1 MLDGALESGIR
12 HNPHGIF
19 LQLDDNLIPL
29 VTNRGSTGELS
40 VDRRTFLKDAM
51 LASSACA
58 VAGAIR
64 AQDAATVPIKRIA
77 VEETFALPEVL
88 DALRTLVEAEPD
100 REPGLTAP
108 PYVVTDT
115 IQALTDLGADRIAA
129 MDAAGVDVQVLSH
142 WSPGVQPFD
151 PEQANELARLVND
164 RLAEAIGR
172 FPDRLA
178 GLATV
183 APQDPAA
190 AAGELERAMSGL
202 GLNGLLINSHTNG
215 EHLDDPKFWP
225 ILEAAQALNAPVYL
239 HPRTPPAQM
248 YEAFSDYLMDRAL
261 WGFAAETSLHVVRLI
276 MGGVF
281 DQFPRLQVVLGH
293 MGEGIPFWLSRL
305 DEVSTRTGMPELQ
318 RRPSDYFRDNIH
330 ITTSAMFWD
339 PVLTLCIDALGVDRI
354 MFAVDSPF
362 ASSEQGTRWLDNAPI
377 SAADCRMIYQEN
389 AERVFSLK
397 TESME

>member
-1 MLDGALESGIR
+1 
-12 HNPHGIF
+12 
-19 LQLDDNLIPL
+19 
-29 VTNRGSTGELS
+29 
-40 VDRRTFLKDAM
+40 
-51 LASSACA
+51 
-58 VAGAIR
+58 
-64 AQDAATVPIKRIA
+64 
-77 VEETFALPEVL
+77 
-88 DALRTLVEAEPD
+88 
-100 REPGLTAP
+100 
-108 PYVVTDT
+108 
-115 IQALTDLGADRIAA
+115 
-129 MDAAGVDVQVLSH
+129 
-142 WSPGVQPFD
+142 
-151 PEQANELARLVND
+151 
-164 RLAEAIGR
+164 
-172 FPDRLA
+172 
-178 GLATV
+178 
-183 APQDPAA
+183 
-190 AAGELERAMSGL
+190 MSGL

-248 YEAFSDYLMDRAL
+248 YDAFSDYLMDRAL

-305 DEVSTRTGMPELQ
+305 DEVSARTGMPELQ

-377 SAADCRMIYQEN
+377 SAADRRMIYQEN

>member
-1 MLDGALESGIR
+1 
-12 HNPHGIF
+12 
-19 LQLDDNLIPL
+19 
-29 VTNRGSTGELS
+29 
-40 VDRRTFLKDAM
+40 M

-58 VAGAIR
+58 VAGAAR
-64 AQDAATVPIKRIA
+64 AQDAAAAPIRRIA

-88 DALRTLVEAEPD
+88 GALRTLVENEPD

-115 IQALTDLGADRIAA
+115 IQALTDLGEGRIAA

-151 PEQANELARLVND
+151 PEQGNELARLVND
-164 RLAEAIGR
+164 RLAEAIR
-172 FPDRLA
+172 LHPDRFA
-178 GLATV
+178 GLALV
-183 APQDPAA
+183 APQDPL
-190 AAGELERAMSGL
+190 AGARELERAVSSL

-225 ILEAAQALNAPVYL
+225 ILEAAQALNTPVYL

-248 YEAFSDYLMDRAL
+248 YDAYTDYLMDRAL
-261 WGFAAETSLHVVRLI
+261 WGFAAEASLHVVRLI

-281 DQFPRLQVVLGH
+281 DQFPRLQIVLGH

-305 DEVSTRTGMPELQ
+305 DEVSARTGMPELQ

-339 PVLTLCIDALGVDRI
+339 PVLTLCVDALGAERI
-354 MFAVDSPF
+354 LFAVDSPF

-377 SAADCRMIYQEN
+377 SDSDRRMIYQEN
-389 AERVFSLK
+389 AERVFSL
-397 TESME
+397 

>member
-1 MLDGALESGIR
+1 MLDGALGYGIR

-19 LQLDDNLIPL
+19 LQADNNPITLA
-29 VTNRGSTGELS
+29 TNRGSTRELF
-40 VDRRTFLKDAM
+40 VNRRTFLKEAM
-51 LASSACA
+51 LASSAYA
-58 VAGAIR
+58 VANTTQ
-64 AQDAATVPIKRIA
+64 AQDAEPVAIRRIA

-88 DALRTLVEAEPD
+88 DALRTLVENEPD
-100 REPGLTAP
+100 REPGLAAP

-115 IQALTDLGADRIAA
+115 IQALTDLGEGRIAA

-151 PEQANELARLVND
+151 PGQANELARLVND

-183 APQDPAA
+183 APQDPATGA
-190 AAGELERAMSGL
+190 MELERAIANL

-248 YEAFSDYLMDRAL
+248 YDAYTDYLMDRAL

-281 DQFPRLQVVLGH
+281 DQFPRLQIVLGH

-305 DEVSTRTGMPELQ
+305 DEVSARTGMPELQ
-318 RRPSDYFRDNIH
+318 RRPSDYVRDNMH

-339 PVLTLCIDALGVDRI
+339 PTLTLCLDVLGAERI
-354 MFAVDSPF
+354 MFGVDSPF

-377 SAADCRMIYQEN
+377 SAADRRMIYQEN
-389 AERVFSLK
+389 AERVFSL
-397 TESME
+397 

>member
-1 MLDGALESGIR
+1 M
-12 HNPHGIF
+12 
-19 LQLDDNLIPL
+19 
-29 VTNRGSTGELS
+29 
-40 VDRRTFLKDAM
+40 DRRTFLKEAV
-51 LASSACA
+51 LASSAYA
-58 VAGAIR
+58 VVNATQAQQE
-64 AQDAATVPIKRIA
+64 AQDAEPAAVRRIA

-88 DALRTLVEAEPD
+88 DALRTLVENEPD
-100 REPGLTAP
+100 REPGLSAP

-115 IQALTDLGADRIAA
+115 IRALTDLGDTRIAA
-129 MDAAGVDVQVLSH
+129 MDAARVDVQVLSH

-151 PEQANELARLVND
+151 PAQGSELARLVND
-164 RLAEAIGR
+164 RLAEAIGLH
-172 FPDRLA
+172 PDRFA
-178 GLATV
+178 GLALV
-183 APQDPAA
+183 APQDPLAA
-190 AAGELERAMSGL
+190 ARELERAVSNL

-248 YEAFSDYLMDRAL
+248 YDAYTDYLMDRAL
-261 WGFAAETSLHVVRLI
+261 WGFAAEASLHVVRLI

-305 DEVSTRTGMPELQ
+305 DEVSARTGMPELQ
-318 RRPSDYFRDNIH
+318 RRPSDYFRNNIH

-339 PVLTLCIDALGVDRI
+339 PVLTLCVDALGADRI

-377 SAADCRMIYQEN
+377 SAADRRMIYQEN
-389 AERVFSLK
+389 AERVFSL
-397 TESME
+397 

>member
-1 MLDGALESGIR
+1 MFDSALGSGIR
-12 HNPHGIF
+12 HNPDRIF
-19 LQLDDNLIPL
+19 LQADNNLIPL
-29 VTNRGSTGELS
+29 VTNRGSFGELS

-51 LASSACA
+51 LASSAYA
-58 VAGAIR
+58 VASAAR
-64 AQDAATVPIKRIA
+64 AQDAEPVSTRRIA
-77 VEETFALPEVL
+77 IEETFAVPEVL
-88 DALRTLVEAEPD
+88 DALRTLVENEPD

-115 IQALTDLGADRIAA
+115 IRALTDLGDTRIAA
-129 MDAAGVDVQVLSH
+129 MDAARVDVQVLSH

-151 PEQANELARLVND
+151 PAQGSELARLVND
-164 RLAEAIGR
+164 RLAEAIR
-172 FPDRLA
+172 LHPDRFA
-178 GLATV
+178 GLALV
-183 APQDPAA
+183 APQDPLAA
-190 AAGELERAMSGL
+190 ARELERAVSNL

-248 YEAFSDYLMDRAL
+248 YDAYTDYLMDRAL
-261 WGFAAETSLHVVRLI
+261 WGFAAEASLHVVRLI

-305 DEVSTRTGMPELQ
+305 DEVSARTGMPELQ
-318 RRPSDYFRDNIH
+318 RRPSDYFRNNIH

-377 SAADCRMIYQEN
+377 SAAERRMIYQEN
-389 AERVFSLK
+389 AERVFSL
-397 TESME
+397 

>member
-1 MLDGALESGIR
+1 M
-12 HNPHGIF
+12 
-19 LQLDDNLIPL
+19 
-29 VTNRGSTGELS
+29 
-40 VDRRTFLKDAM
+40 DRRTFLKEAM
-51 LASSACA
+51 AASSAYA
-58 VAGAIR
+58 VASTAR
-64 AQDAATVPIKRIA
+64 AQEAESAAVRRIA
-77 VEETFALPEVL
+77 VEETFAVPEVL
-88 DALRTLVEAEPD
+88 DALRVLVENEPD

-115 IQALTDLGADRIAA
+115 IRTLTDLGEARIAA

-151 PEQANELARLVND
+151 PAQGNELARLVND

-172 FPDRLA
+172 HPDRFA
-178 GLATV
+178 GLALV
-183 APQDPAA
+183 APQDPQ
-190 AAGELERAMSGL
+190 AGAQELERAVSSL

-225 ILEAAQALNAPVYL
+225 ILEAAQALDTPVYL

-248 YEAFSDYLMDRAL
+248 YDAYTDYLLDRAL
-261 WGFAAETSLHVVRLI
+261 WGFAAEASLHVMRLI

-281 DQFPRLQVVLGH
+281 DQFPRLQIVLGH

-305 DEVSTRTGMPELQ
+305 DEVSARTGMPELQ
-318 RRPSDYFRDNIH
+318 RRPSEYFRDNIH

-339 PVLTLCIDALGVDRI
+339 PTLTLCLDVLGAERI

-377 SAADCRMIYQEN
+377 SAADRRMIYQEN
-389 AERVFSLK
+389 AERVFSL
-397 TESME
+397 

>member
-1 MLDGALESGIR
+1 MVVNALGQR
-12 HNPHGIF
+12 FGCDPHTDF
-19 LQLDDNLIPL
+19 SPSNNQFVPL
-29 VTNRGSTGELS
+29 VIRRRTDRENPL
-40 VDRRTFLKDAM
+40 DRRTFLKDAM

-58 VAGAIR
+58 VASAVR
-64 AQDAATVPIKRIA
+64 AQDTTTARIRRIA

-88 DALRTLVEAEPD
+88 DALRTLVENEPD

-115 IQALTDLGADRIAA
+115 IRALTDLGEGRIAA

-151 PEQANELARLVND
+151 PEQGNELARLVND
-164 RLAEAIGR
+164 RLAEAISLH
-172 FPDRLA
+172 PDRFA
-178 GLATV
+178 GLALV
-183 APQDPAA
+183 APQDPEVAA
-190 AAGELERAMSGL
+190 RELERSVSNL

-225 ILEAAQALNAPVYL
+225 VLEAAQALNAPVYL

-248 YEAFSDYLMDRAL
+248 YDAYTDYLMDRAL
-261 WGFAAETSLHVVRLI
+261 WGFAAEASLHVVRLI

-281 DQFPRLQVVLGH
+281 DQFPRLQIVLGH

-305 DEVSTRTGMPELQ
+305 DEVSARTGMPELQ

-339 PVLTLCIDALGVDRI
+339 PVLALCIDALGVDRI

-377 SAADCRMIYQEN
+377 SAADRRMIYQEN
-389 AERVFSLK
+389 AERVFSL
-397 TESME
+397 

>member
-1 MLDGALESGIR
+1 
-12 HNPHGIF
+12 
-19 LQLDDNLIPL
+19 
-29 VTNRGSTGELS
+29 
-40 VDRRTFLKDAM
+40 M

-58 VAGAIR
+58 VAGAAR
-64 AQDAATVPIKRIA
+64 AQDSATAPVKRIA
-77 VEETFALPEVL
+77 VEETFAVPEVL
-88 DALRTLVEAEPD
+88 DALRTLVENEPD

-115 IQALTDLGADRIAA
+115 IRNLTDLGEGRVAA

-151 PEQANELARLVND
+151 PDQGNELARLVND
-164 RLAEAIGR
+164 RLAEAIR
-172 FPDRLA
+172 LHPDRFA
-178 GLATV
+178 GLALV
-183 APQDPAA
+183 APQDPR
-190 AAGELERAMSGL
+190 AGARELERAVSSL

-225 ILEAAQALNAPVYL
+225 ILEAAQALNTPVYL

-248 YEAFSDYLMDRAL
+248 YNAYTDYLMDRAL
-261 WGFAAETSLHVVRLI
+261 WGFAAEASLHVVRLI

-281 DQFPRLQVVLGH
+281 DQFPRLQIVLGH

-305 DEVSTRTGMPELQ
+305 DEVSARTGMPELQ
-318 RRPSDYFRDNIH
+318 GRPSEYFRDNIH

-339 PVLTLCIDALGVDRI
+339 PVLTLCVDALGAERI
-354 MFAVDSPF
+354 LFAVDSPF

-377 SAADCRMIYQEN
+377 SDSDRRMIYQEN
-389 AERVFSLK
+389 AERVFSL
-397 TESME
+397 

>member
-1 MLDGALESGIR
+1 M
-12 HNPHGIF
+12 
-19 LQLDDNLIPL
+19 
-29 VTNRGSTGELS
+29 
-40 VDRRTFLKDAM
+40 DRRTFLKEAM
-51 LASSACA
+51 LASSAYA
-58 VAGAIR
+58 VASATR
-64 AQDAATVPIKRIA
+64 AQDATTAPIRRIA

-88 DALRTLVEAEPD
+88 DALRTLVENEPD

-115 IQALTDLGADRIAA
+115 IRALTDLGEGRIAA

-151 PEQANELARLVND
+151 PAQGNELARLVND
-164 RLAEAIGR
+164 RLAEAIR
-172 FPDRLA
+172 VHPDRFA
-178 GLATV
+178 GLALV
-183 APQDPAA
+183 APQDPD
-190 AAGELERAMSGL
+190 AGARELERAISSL
-202 GLNGLLINSHTNG
+202 RLNGLLINSHTNG

-225 ILEAAQALNAPVYL
+225 ILEAAQALDTPVYL

-248 YEAFSDYLMDRAL
+248 YDAYTDYLLDRAL
-261 WGFAAETSLHVVRLI
+261 WGFAAETSLHVMRLI

-281 DQFPRLQVVLGH
+281 DQFPRLQIVLGH

-305 DEVSTRTGMPELQ
+305 DEVSARTGMPALQ
-318 RRPSDYFRDNIH
+318 RSPSEYFRDNIH

-339 PVLTLCIDALGVDRI
+339 PTLMLCLDVLGAERI

-377 SAADCRMIYQEN
+377 SATDRRMIYQEN
-389 AERVFSLK
+389 AERVFSL
-397 TESME
+397 